1 MGEVSFLSY
10 SLLLGVLGLLPRLS
24 LKASLTL
31 GFLPRPTSTTPVH
44 TLLLLVLNI
53 YKLANALPVVSEA
66 RISKQVDRAMDKAG
80 AKARYAP
87 EGVSVRNGPILDD
100 KMDVD
105 EPSTNGVAKRKAR
118 VSSGKA
124 VNYNVDESESSDD
137 AVPLVWSSLVV
148 YFASRMRFKSATSC
162 AYTIL
167 TRNLGQ
173 ASKGLEEKGYSIG
186 FG

>member
-1 MGEVSFLSY
+1 
-10 SLLLGVLGLLPRLS
+10 
-24 LKASLTL
+24 
-31 GFLPRPTSTTPVH
+31 
-44 TLLLLVLNI
+44 
-53 YKLANALPVVSEA
+53 
-66 RISKQVDRAMDKAG
+66 MDKAS

-105 EPSTNGVAKRKAR
+105 EPATNGAAKRKAR
-118 VSSGKA
+118 VSTGKA

-137 AVPLVWSSLVV
+137 AVPLVWPPLAFH
-148 YFASRMRFKSATSC
+148 FASRMRSRAATSC

-173 ASKGLEEKGYSIG
+173 ASKGLEEEGSSLR